1 MAVHGEFLRAR
12 LLLLDL
18 HSYLVESEYL
28 DDDAAR
34 RGVLR
39 KRIRE
44 VLG

>member
-1 MAVHGEFLRAR
+1 MKAVFCFNE
-12 LLLLDL
+12 
-18 HSYLVESEYL
+18 
-28 DDDAAR
+28 DDAAR